1 MSALMTSDCNQ
12 GAARAH
18 GSSLQRLVSTSRLKA
33 LDLFC
38 GAGGAGMGLH
48 RAGYDVTGVDINR
61 QPYYPFAF
69 VQGDAL
75 DADLSGY
82 DLVWASPPCQAYTEM
97 QRMHKNGAAHK
108 DLVAPI
114 REKLKA
120 WGGLYIIEN
129 VANAPLQTHVML
141 CGTMFGLRIAKHR
154 YFEANFPL
162 PLLMPPCDHRDIYDP
177 WHGKGRTA
185 DKMREAQ
192 GTPWIPSSGGASRKR
207 GETGDTNNAIP
218 PAYSEFLASH
228 AKRVTASANS
238 QLNQPKLD

>member
-1 MSALMTSDCNQ
+1 MNATIATKTPNGC
-12 GAARAH
+12 
-18 GSSLQRLVSTSRLKA
+18 SLHPIVQPPRLKA

-38 GAGGAGMGLH
+38 GAGGAGMGLS

-61 QPYYPFAF
+61 QPYYPFEF

-97 QRMHKNGAAHK
+97 QRMHKNSAAHK
-108 DLVAPI
+108 DLVAPM
-114 REKLKA
+114 RAKLEA
-120 WGGLYIIEN
+120 WGGLWIMEN
-129 VANAPLQTHVML
+129 VKGSPLKTSVML

-185 DKMREAQ
+185 DKMRAAQ

-228 AKRVTASANS
+228 AKRVTARLNEKVSA
-238 QLNQPKLD
+238 

>member
-1 MSALMTSDCNQ
+1 
-12 GAARAH
+12 
-18 GSSLQRLVSTSRLKA
+18 
-33 LDLFC
+33 
-38 GAGGAGMGLH
+38 
-48 RAGYDVTGVDINR
+48 
-61 QPYYPFAF
+61 
-69 VQGDAL
+69 
-75 DADLSGY
+75 
-82 DLVWASPPCQAYTEM
+82 M

-228 AKRVTASANS
+228 AKRVTASANA
-238 QLNQPKLD
+238 